1 MKFEEIPKLESVK
14 RKLTFG
20 VQNNRIPH
28 AQLFLASEGNN
39 GLAMALAYVQYIY
52 CADKKDNDSCGSCSS
67 CIKIQK
73 LTHPDVHFSY
83 PVIGA
88 EQMSTQYISEW
99 REAVL
104 EKKNLVLDDWV
115 KYISKEEN
123 KKVNITAE
131 EVRSIIK
138 RLSYKPFEGDANTL
152 IIWLPEYLG
161 REGNMILKLLEEPPQ
176 KTYFILVSENSENI
190 LTTIK
195 SRTQLVKFPKYTD
208 EEITEI
214 ISDRLQ
220 LDKTQAQK
228 VAYLADG
235 NLVKAEKLIQEL
247 EDDYSEMVRRYLLA
261 CYKNDLVE
269 IMKMS
274 DELVKAGRIQVE
286 LFLETSLKVLREVL
300 VFQQIENYQ
309 IKYREAY
316 VDFITKLS
324 KVLNANFVEE
334 IYSRINES
342 IYHISRNSNGKM
354 TLFNLALEI
363 RYYFIRDKK

>member
-1 MKFEEIPKLESVK
+1 MKFEEIPKLDSVK
-14 RKLTFG
+14 RKLIFG

-28 AQLFLASEGNN
+28 AQLFLAPEGNN
-39 GLAMALAYVQYIY
+39 ALATALAYVQYIY
-52 CADKKDNDSCGSCSS
+52 CTDKTDNDSCGVCSS

-88 EQMSTQYISEW
+88 EKISTQYISEW
-99 REAVL
+99 REAVI
-104 EKKNLVLDDWV
+104 EKKNLVLEDWI

-123 KKVNITAE
+123 KKVNITVQ
-131 EVRSIIK
+131 EVKSIIK
-138 RLSYKPFEGDANTL
+138 RLSFKPFEGEANTL
-152 IIWLPEYLG
+152 IVWLPEYLG

-195 SRTQLVKFPKYTD
+195 SRTQLIKFSKYTD
-208 EEITEI
+208 EEITDI
-214 ISDRLQ
+214 ISTKLQ

-228 VAYLADG
+228 VAYLSDG
-235 NLVKAEKLIQEL
+235 NLHKAEKLIQEL
-247 EDDYSEMVRRYLLA
+247 EDDYSEMVRRYLLS

-274 DELVKAGRIQVE
+274 DELVKAGRTQVE

-309 IKYREAY
+309 IKYRDAY
-316 VDFITKLS
+316 VDFIKKLS

-363 RYYFIRDKK
+363 RYYFIRDKR